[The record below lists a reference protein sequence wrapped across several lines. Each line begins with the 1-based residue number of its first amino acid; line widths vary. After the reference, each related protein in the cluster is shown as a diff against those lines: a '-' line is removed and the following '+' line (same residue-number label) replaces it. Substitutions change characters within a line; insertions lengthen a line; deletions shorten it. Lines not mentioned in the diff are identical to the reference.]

1 MPGILSAIDEMDGDV
16 RGLSFFAEELVG
28 CVLDHVEFED
38 CTFESCSFSE
48 LQAQRLSFDRCTFD
62 GCDFSNARLAKS
74 YWRDCTLRESRLV
87 GCDLHQS
94 YWVRNTLKECACAY
108 VNFAESKLEQMSFR
122 AQSLVSEKMVL
133 SKTKNQPYNLQTTTA
148 RHGSRAVII

>member
-62 GCDFSNARLAKS
+62 GCEFSNARLAKS
-74 YWRDCTLRESRLV
+74 YCRLPHAMYRDELSNIV
-87 GCDLHQS
+87 PS
-94 YWVRNTLKECACAY
+94 YHSHARVRVPC
-108 VNFAESKLEQMSFR
+108 
-122 AQSLVSEKMVL
+122 
-133 SKTKNQPYNLQTTTA
+133 
-148 RHGSRAVII
+148 